1 MVEMMGVEPIS
12 ETLHFGFT
20 PRRNHSIPI
29 LVGVLLLASQL
40 LPAPSAL
47 VLRLGLEPRSRRLRV
62 ACNTIILTKHIGAA
76 GGIRTPKTLVLSQP
90 SLPV

>member
-29 LVGVLLLASQL
+29 LAGVLSLATRL

-62 ACNTIILTKHIGAA
+62 ACNTIILTKHKQDAIFLLDSNQL
-76 GGIRTPKTLVLSQP
+76 IFVLQTN
-90 SLPV
+90 L